1 MGMRLR
7 RQDPVVPGTPAQ
19 ATRRSSILRTLRT
32 AWWPRFLVTGVVLV
46 IVGVTLLSGMAQ
58 ALAVL
63 GGAVVGVFAVTVGLL
78 GKSWDRDRMREPP
91 MPPGGGAP
99 IQNLLSSC
107 GAVACSSKA
116 GVSHSFLTD

>member
-1 MGMRLR
+1 MRLR
-7 RQDPVVPGTPAQ
+7 RQDPVVPGMPAQ
-19 ATRRSSILRTLRT
+19 AARGSSILRTLRT
-32 AWWPRFLVTGVVLV
+32 AWWPRFLVTGGVLV

-63 GGAVVGVFAVTVGLL
+63 GGAVVAVFAVTVGLL

-99 IQNLLSSC
+99 IQNLLFSC
-107 GAVACSSKA
+107 LAVA
-116 GVSHSFLTD
+116 